1 MRRSESGAEWR
12 RRYGG
17 REEHDSGDVRLN
29 SAVRRVAIIGAG
41 AGGLAAGRALREVGL
56 EPVILEQSE
65 VAGGL
70 WVYGR
75 DRAGPAYRS
84 LRTNTSKQI
93 TAFSNAP
100 FAADLPDFPGRAEVE
115 AYLLAYGAEL
125 LPSVRFGCEV
135 RSFQPLGEGRW
146 GLTLRADGRESIE
159 SFDAALVCSGIF
171 RRPVIPVVSGQ
182 REFIGQVR
190 HSMDYLTPE
199 DFAGQTVLVV
209 GLGSSAVDIASD
221 LLDTADRVALSV
233 RRGAWVAPRTIHG
246 RLRDRRGTRLALLL
260 PGQVRAWQ
268 SRRRLLHE
276 YARRGMADLA
286 VVWERANVP
295 FDSATAPSVTSETLL
310 SRIMSGDIGVH
321 PHIVRFDGAEA
332 VFADGSRERPDTV
345 IFCTGYDLDFP
356 FLSPLLRPWTEAGGG
371 LYRLVFPPEH
381 PSLAFIGV
389 CRVQGPLFPIL
400 EMQARWAA
408 RVLIGEAQL
417 PSPAAMYQEIERRR
431 RTQQRRGDSLPRVGL
446 IPYLDQLGE
455 EIGVRPHLWR
465 HPSLL
470 LPLLTGPPVAAQY
483 RLEGP
488 DRWAGAAEA
497 IRAANT

>member
-1 MRRSESGAEWR
+1 VRRSESGAEWR

-29 SAVRRVAIIGAG
+29 SAVRRVAVIGAG
-41 AGGLAAGRALREVGL
+41 AAGLAAGRALREVGL
-56 EPVILEQSE
+56 EPVILEQTE

-70 WVYGR
+70 WVYRRAG
-75 DRAGPAYRS
+75 AGPAYRS

-100 FAADLPDFPGRAEVE
+100 FAAGLSDFPGREEVE
-115 AYLLAYGAEL
+115 AYLLAYGADL
-125 LPSVRFGCEV
+125 IPSVRFGCEV
-135 RSFQPLGEGRW
+135 RSLQQVGDGQWE
-146 GLTLRADGRESIE
+146 LTLCTDGRESIE
-159 SFDAALVCSGIF
+159 SFDAVLVCSGIF
-171 RRPVIPVVSGQ
+171 RRPVMPVVSGQ
-182 REFIGQVR
+182 HEFTGQVL
-190 HSMDYLTPE
+190 HSMDYRTPE
-199 DFAGQTVLVV
+199 EFAGQTVLVV
-209 GLGSSAVDIASD
+209 GLGSSAVDIATD
-221 LLDTADRVALSV
+221 LLGAAARVALSV
-233 RRGAWVAPRTIHG
+233 RRGAWVAPRTVHG
-246 RLRDRRGTRLALLL
+246 RPRDRRGTRLTLLL

-268 SRRRLLHE
+268 SRRRLLRE
-276 YARRGMADLA
+276 YARRGVADLA

-295 FDSATAPSVTSETLL
+295 FDPATAPSVTSQDLL
-310 SRIMSGDIGVH
+310 SHIISGDVCVH
-321 PHIVRFDGAEA
+321 PHLVRFDGAEA
-332 VFADGSRERPDTV
+332 MFADGSRERPDTV

-356 FLSPLLRPWTEAGGG
+356 FLSPALRPWTEAGGG
-371 LYRLVFPPEH
+371 LYRLVFPPAH

-389 CRVQGPLFPIL
+389 CRVQGPIFPIL

-408 RVLIGEAQL
+408 RVLIGEARL
-417 PSPAAMYQEIERRR
+417 PSPAAMYQEIKRRR
-431 RTQQRRGDSLPRVGL
+431 RTQQQRGDSLLRVGL
-446 IPYLDQLGE
+446 IPYLDQVSA

-470 LPLLTGPPVAAQY
+470 LPLLTGPPMAAQY

>member
-1 MRRSESGAEWR
+1 
-12 RRYGG
+12 
-17 REEHDSGDVRLN
+17 VK
-29 SAVRRVAIIGAG
+29 RVAVIGAG

-56 EPVILEQSE
+56 KPVILEQTE

-70 WVYGR
+70 WVYRR
-75 DRAGPAYRS
+75 DGAGPAYRS

-100 FAADLPDFPGRAEVE
+100 FAAGLPDFPGRAEVE
-115 AYLLAYGAEL
+115 AYLVAYGAGL
-125 LPSVRFGCEV
+125 LPFIRFGCEV
-135 RSFQPLGEGRW
+135 RSLQPLGGGQWE
-146 GLTLRADGRESIE
+146 LTLCTNGRESIE
-159 SFDAALVCSGIF
+159 SFDAVLVCSGIF
-171 RRPVIPVVSGQ
+171 RRPVMPVVLGQ
-182 REFIGQVR
+182 REFTGQIR
-190 HSMDYLTPE
+190 HSMGYRTPE
-199 DFAGQTVLVV
+199 EFAGQTVLVM
-209 GLGSSAVDIASD
+209 GLGSSAVDIAID
-221 LLDTADRVALSV
+221 LLGAAGSAALSV
-233 RRGAWVAPRTIHG
+233 RRGTWVSPRTVHG
-246 RLRDRRGTRLALLL
+246 RPRDRRGTRLSLLL
-260 PGQVRAWQ
+260 PESVRARQ

-276 YARRGMADLA
+276 YARRGMEDPA

-295 FDSATAPSVTSETLL
+295 FDPATAPSVTSEDLL
-310 SRIMSGDIGVH
+310 SRIISGDIGVH

-356 FLSPLLRPWTEAGGG
+356 FLSPMLRPWTEAGGG

-389 CRVQGPLFPIL
+389 CRVQGPIFPIV

-408 RVLIGEAQL
+408 RVLIGEARL
-417 PSPAAMYQEIERRR
+417 PSPGVMYQEIERRR
-431 RTQQRRGDSLPRVGL
+431 QTKERRGDSLLRVRL
-446 IPYLDQLGE
+446 IPYLDQLGA

-470 LPLLTGPPVAAQY
+470 LPLLAGPPVAAQY

-488 DRWAGAAEA
+488 NRWAGAAEA